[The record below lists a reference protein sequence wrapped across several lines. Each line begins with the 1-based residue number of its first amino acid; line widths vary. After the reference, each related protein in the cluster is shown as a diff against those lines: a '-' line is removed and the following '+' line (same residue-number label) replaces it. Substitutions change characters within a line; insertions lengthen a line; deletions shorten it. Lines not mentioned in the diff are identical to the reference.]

1 MTTGSPHGTETLAL
15 KAGPKQYH
23 TGSLA
28 YTKAGLFVL
37 FSWLLWGD
45 FGFSLM
51 EIVWASVI
59 PLDLH
64 ALKAPNTIISLIIV
78 TIPQAM
84 NFVLNPI
91 ISTLSDR
98 HRSRFGRRI
107 PFLVFATPFVTLF
120 LILLSF
126 SHQIGAY
133 LHGWINS
140 GGSERMSA
148 NTVTIGII
156 CVLIIGF
163 RFFDLFVN
171 TVYWYLF
178 NDVVPAAFLGRFLAL
193 FRVVGTL
200 AGVVYSYFIYG
211 HAQSHGSWIL
221 FGTALLY
228 GVGFM
233 LMCLNVKEGHYPP
246 PDPMTTGSRSPWAY
260 LKTFGK
266 ECFSH
271 RIFILAYLSFAC
283 WPLVTCM
290 APFLIF
296 MATSLG
302 LTLDQVGKIG
312 AGAGIVTGILIYPA
326 GILVDRLHPIRMML
340 VAATG
345 LCIVTPF
352 SLIFLFFDFSPEVAF
367 KIYFG
372 IAMISAPLSAIAAAA
387 SLPLLMRILPHDRYG
402 QFCAAN
408 AMVAALVSII
418 GGLLAGVFLDLM
430 KPLFHMS
437 DNYYRCIPIWTFGAF
452 VCMLTLLWM
461 FFREWKR
468 MGGDAHYRPPC
479 SDKFK
484 EFYEDSTANE
494 LN

>member
-1 MTTGSPHGTETLAL
+1 MADAGKL
-15 KAGPKQYH
+15 AGPKLYH

-45 FGFSLM
+45 FSFTLM
-51 EIVWASVI
+51 EIVWGSVL

-64 ALKAPNTIISLIIV
+64 SLKAPNMVISLIII

-84 NFVLNPI
+84 NFILNPI
-91 ISTLSDR
+91 ISSISDR
-98 HRSRFGRRI
+98 HRGRFGRRI
-107 PFLVFATPFVTLF
+107 PFLFFATPFVTLF
-120 LILLSF
+120 LVLLSF
-126 SHQIGAY
+126 SHQIGTGLYA
-133 LHGWINS
+133 WINS
-140 GGSERMSA
+140 GGTERISA
-148 NTVTIGII
+148 STLTIGII
-156 CVLIIGF
+156 CILILGF
-163 RFFDLFVN
+163 RFFELFIG

-178 NDVVPAAFLGRFLAL
+178 NDVVPAALLGRFLGL

-200 AGVVYSYFIYG
+200 AGVLYSYFIYG
-211 HAQSHGSWIL
+211 YAQSHGSWIL
-221 FGTALLY
+221 LGTSLLY
-228 GVGFM
+228 GVVFM
-233 LMCLNVKEGHYPP
+233 LMCLNVKEGSYPP
-246 PDPMTTGSRSPWAY
+246 PDPMTKGSRSPWAY
-260 LKTFGK
+260 LKTFGR

-283 WPLVTCM
+283 WSLVACIG
-290 APFLIF
+290 PFVIF

-302 LTLDQVGKIG
+302 LTLDQMGKIG

-352 SLIFLFFDFSPEVAF
+352 NLIFLFVDFSPEVVF

-372 IAMISAPLSAIAAAA
+372 IAMISAPLSAISAAA
-387 SLPLLMRILPHDRYG
+387 SIPLLMRILPHDRYG

-408 AMVAALVSII
+408 AMVAAATSIL
-418 GGLLAGVFLDLM
+418 GGALAGVFLDLM
-430 KPLFHMS
+430 KPLFHR
-437 DNYYRCIPIWTFGAF
+437 DDFYYRCIPIWTTGGFLCA
-452 VCMLTLLWM
+452 LTLTWM
-461 FFREWKR
+461 FFREWKK
-468 MGGDAHYRPPC
+468 MGGDDHYRPPC

-484 EFYEDSTANE
+484 EFYEA
-494 LN
+494 